1 MKKNEYIEL
10 VKSHLKDSGINYS
23 VKSEIFHGPHW
34 SITIESNSYTA
45 KIYGDIGFDIEISNE
60 HEKFSIWRID
70 RSLIDKTKTSQ
81 AKIKAQL
88 NSVIKLS
95 GS

>member
-1 MKKNEYIEL
+1 M
-10 VKSHLKDSGINYS
+10 
-23 VKSEIFHGPHW
+23 KSEEYHGPHW

-45 KIYGDIGFDIEISNE
+45 KIYDDIGFDIEISNE
-60 HEKFSIWRID
+60 HDEFSIWKID

-81 AKIKAQL
+81 INIIAQL
-88 NSVIKLS
+88 NSLIKLI